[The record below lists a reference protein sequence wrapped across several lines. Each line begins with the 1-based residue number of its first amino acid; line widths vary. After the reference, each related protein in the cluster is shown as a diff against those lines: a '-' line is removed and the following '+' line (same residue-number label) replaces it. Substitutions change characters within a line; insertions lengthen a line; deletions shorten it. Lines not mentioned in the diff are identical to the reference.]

1 LDYGEIPLEDFIHF
15 FNNVMQI
22 QDFRSFL
29 QACNNICIIK
39 KKPKTRDPDIEDSA
53 KLILKAYKRAT
64 EKVSEEE
71 KKECEKMLNGYPYST
86 EQKLAVEIVKPFWL
100 EWMCAEDLAKHDM
113 EHLSGA
119 EQVMLYVK
127 KFFDTVITA

>member
-1 LDYGEIPLEDFIHF
+1 MNTTEANAAREFYCMVGGKQCYDILLEAVEMLPCF
-15 FNNVMQI
+15 
-22 QDFRSFL
+22 
-29 QACNNICIIK
+29 
-39 KKPKTRDPDIEDSA
+39 PD
-53 KLILKAYKRAT
+53 
-64 EKVSEEE
+64 EKCSEEE

-100 EWMCAEDLAKHDM
+100 EWMCAEDRAKHDM